1 MVGLEEFCS
10 GCGAWIPSRQNI
22 LEVMTLASRP
32 SPLAT
37 QHPKYDGAHTCTT
50 QQHIIKTLSCK
61 TSTLLEDR
69 SQGGETIKHYRTSKS
84 KRPLRSPPWW
94 IASAKCSP
102 CWCSAL
108 YIDGAGVVSGS
119 SGAGWAGLAE
129 HWAPLDSAGQSQP
142 QLAPVLSR
150 VQSAVSR
157 GTQSTQHS
165 STAHIAV
172 CSHYT
177 LQSLDTQGSAVQCA
191 AAAGSANTSVQCGV
205 CDGSQSQGI
214 ISEVTS

>member
-1 MVGLEEFCS
+1 MVGLEEFSS

-32 SPLAT
+32 SPHSILNMMVLTHA
-37 QHPKYDGAHTCTT
+37 QHNNISSKLYPV
-50 QQHIIKTLSCK
+50 K
-61 TSTLLEDR
+61 TSTLFDR

-172 CSHYT
+172 CSRYT

-191 AAAGSANTSVQCGV
+191 AAAGSAKY
-205 CDGSQSQGI
+205 
-214 ISEVTS
+214 